1 MKKQT
6 SIILILFL
14 SLFCSPSWG
23 ETMDDL
29 VYRDGL
35 YYKKFTDI
43 PFTGETTGKGE
54 GSFKDGKRVGKWVFY
69 FDNGQLM
76 MKGEYK
82 DGKRVGKWINY
93 FDNGQLRQ
101 KSEYKDGK
109 AVGEWIHY
117 WDNGQ
122 LWYKGVYKDGKKV
135 GKWVYYKYHGT
146 IDEKIT
152 Y

>member
-1 MKKQT
+1 MKKLT

-14 SLFCSPSWG
+14 SLLSSPSMS
-23 ETMDDL
+23 ETLTMDDL
-29 VYRDGL
+29 VERDGL

-54 GSFKDGKRVGKWVFY
+54 GSFKDGKRVGKWVF
-69 FDNGQLM
+69 
-76 MKGEYK
+76 
-82 DGKRVGKWINY
+82 Y